1 MYAQKIEGDQWVGD
15 KLDEQKLSKMSG
27 ECDQLLYCRPVTKSM
42 KDEQIHQLYELMQ
55 AIQNRGKEGGEQE
68 S

>member
-15 KLDEQKLSKMSG
+15 KLDEQKLSKMS
-27 ECDQLLYCRPVTKSM
+27 
-42 KDEQIHQLYELMQ
+42 DEQIQQLYELMQ

>member
-1 MYAQKIEGDQWVGD
+1 MNVVKQTFTN
-15 KLDEQKLSKMSG
+15 S
-27 ECDQLLYCRPVTKSM
+27 T

>member
-1 MYAQKIEGDQWVGD
+1 
-15 KLDEQKLSKMSG
+15 MSAVK
-27 ECDQLLYCRPVTKSM
+27 QTFTNYM